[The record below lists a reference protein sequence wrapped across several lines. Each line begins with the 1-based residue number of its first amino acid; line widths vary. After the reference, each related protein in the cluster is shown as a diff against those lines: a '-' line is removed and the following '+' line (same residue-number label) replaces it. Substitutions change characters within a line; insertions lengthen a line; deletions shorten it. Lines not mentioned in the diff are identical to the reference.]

1 MISVMGISAKEQPL
15 PRRLG
20 TRGMP
25 GKWRGLVP
33 QIRKLKP
40 GRSLFVTAE
49 DGINPKVT
57 ANRIRASL
65 NDVLAK
71 EFHCVVEDGGV
82 RIWRRER

>member
-1 MISVMGISAKEQPL
+1 MLSVMGISAKEQPV
-15 PRRLG
+15 PRRPG

-40 GRSLFVTAE
+40 GKSLFVAAE
-49 DGINPKVT
+49 DGIEPRVT
-57 ANRIRASL
+57 ANRIRGSL
-65 NDVLAK
+65 SDVLAN
-71 EFHCVVEDGGV
+71 EFHCVAEDGGV